1 VRVRRGNPL
10 GKNVESGEPAE
21 QQQRPQCGFPNTI
34 RIPSAETDHMVGRF
48 PGIRAAVGRG
58 FTAIKTIKADIPNV
72 TASMPSVR

>member
-1 VRVRRGNPL
+1 VRN
-10 GKNVESGEPAE
+10 A
-21 QQQRPQCGFPNTI
+21 GFPNAI

-48 PGIRAAVGRG
+48 PGIRAAGRG